1 MASQRRRL
9 DVELVRRGIT
19 ASREQAQAEIAAGNV
34 TVGGAPAD
42 KAARLVHPGDAIEL
56 AGPPARFVSRG
67 GLKLE
72 AALDRFDID
81 VAGLDVLDVG
91 ASTGGFTDCVLQRGA
106 TRVTAVDV
114 GHAQL
119 HEKLVGDPRV
129 RNLERTNIREP
140 GPELSGQSF
149 DALVGDLSFI
159 SLRLVLPALVSLCR
173 PGAPM
178 VLLVKPQFEA
188 GRREADRGRGV
199 ITDPQVWLAA
209 LEGVARTAA
218 ELDVALVGAM
228 VSPITGARGNV
239 EFLIHLLAPDRG
251 RVPCPPVEL
260 GDVVAEAL
268 EMRASS
274 WQ

>member
-1 MASQRRRL
+1 MSSQRRRL
-9 DVELVRRGIT
+9 DVELVRRGIVST
-19 ASREQAQAEIAAGNV
+19 REQARTEIAAGNV

-42 KAARLVHPGDAIEL
+42 KPARLVAPGDAIEL

-72 AALDRFDID
+72 AALEGFGID
-81 VAGLDVLDVG
+81 VEGMEVLDAG

-106 TRVTAVDV
+106 AAVTAVDV

-119 HEKLVGDPRV
+119 HEKLMADPRV
-129 RNLERTNIREP
+129 RNLERTNIREM
-140 GPELSGQSF
+140 GPELAGKSF
-149 DALVGDLSFI
+149 DLVVGDLSFI
-159 SLRLVLPALVSLCR
+159 SLRLVLPTLVSLCR
-173 PGAPM
+173 PGAAL

-199 ITDPQVWLAA
+199 ITDPDVWLSA
-209 LEGVARTAA
+209 LEGVAGAA
-218 ELDVALVGAM
+218 RELDLAVLGAI

-239 EFLIHLLAPDRG
+239 EFLIHLLAPDRE
-251 RVPCPPVEL
+251 RPAHAPVEL
-260 GDVVAEAL
+260 GSVVAQAL
-268 EMRASS
+268 EMRASP